1 MSRLTKLMLTADQE
15 AALQKGRHAD
25 KSPAFRSRC
34 QMILLK
40 AKKQPS
46 WQIAEQVG
54 CCMIVVNHW
63 VKRYQAE
70 GIEGLRTKQGRG
82 RKAVFNRDTDLE
94 RVRVAVQANR
104 QRLSLAK
111 AELEA
116 QLGRTFSTMTLKR
129 FLKKTVAISNE
140 CANG

>member
-15 AALQKGRHAD
+15 AALQKGQHAD
-25 KSPAFRSRC
+25 PSPAFRARC

-82 RKAVFNRDTDLE
+82 RKAIFNRDTDLE

-116 QLGRTFSTMTLKR
+116 ELGRTFSTMTLKR
-129 FLKKTVAISNE
+129 FLKKTVAVSNE
-140 CANG
+140 CEND